1 MTIDRTFQ
9 GAFFV
14 LSFLLLF
21 YKAYIFSYVAG
32 YFVVE
37 ILGICALLGLQIT
50 RLYIGS
56 KGNKTESSI
65 IMVLFLGCTAA
76 SCAVNIYYLQFQ
88 TYVLLIDIII
98 GLASLV
104 AGGLEFLFACF
115 AAIEFKSLEN
125 SQ

>member
-1 MTIDRTFQ
+1 M
-9 GAFFV
+9 

-32 YFVVE
+32 YFVIE
-37 ILGICALLGLQIT
+37 ILAICALLGLQIM
-50 RLYIGS
+50 RIYIGS

-65 IMVLFLGCTAA
+65 IMVLFLACTAA
-76 SCAVNIYYLQFQ
+76 SCAVNIYFVQFQ
-88 TYVLLIDIII
+88 TYVLVVDIII
-98 GLASLV
+98 GIASLV

-125 SQ
+125 S

>member
-1 MTIDRTFQ
+1 M
-9 GAFFV
+9 

-21 YKAYIFSYVAG
+21 YKGYIFSYVAG

-37 ILGICALLGLQIT
+37 ILGICALVVLQFT
-50 RLYIGS
+50 RLFIGS
-56 KGNKTESSI
+56 KGNKIESSK
-65 IMVLFLGCTAA
+65 IMVMFLLCTVITCAA
-76 SCAVNIYYLQFQ
+76 NIYYIQFQ
-88 TYVLLIDIII
+88 TYVLVADIII
-98 GLASLV
+98 GIASLV